1 MKKNILKKYPTF
13 FVFSI
18 LVILFTVIDI
28 INSPNE
34 FSELE
39 NRKLSQMPILS
50 LKSYIDTSF
59 SSDYEKYINDQFF
72 LRDNWIDL
80 KSRIEYLLGK
90 RENND
95 IIFGRENY
103 LFKKFTTFN
112 DEMLENNLNSII
124 TFTNNYNKEVDFFII
139 PNSYA
144 VYDELTPRY
153 LPLVDQL
160 SLINSI
166 NSYLSLK
173 SNDHI
178 NTINV
183 AEELLKNKDDYIY
196 YKTDHHWTSYGA
208 YLAYL
213 TYMDYLGLEIVD
225 INNLEKITIN
235 NFLGTYY
242 NRSKYFKADSDL
254 ITYYNILGLHI
265 EIDGKE
271 KLSLMDLDKFKGSDK
286 YSAFLWGNNGLTKVI
301 NENISEERKGSS
313 ILIFKDSYANS
324 FIQFLSY
331 NYEIIDIIDL
341 RYFKESIRNFMKDK
355 DYNEILIMYSF
366 NNLSSDINIRRLK
379 FQKLILTKT

>member
-1 MKKNILKKYPTF
+1 MKKNIFKKYPTF

-95 IIFGRENY
+95 IIFGKENY

-112 DEMLENNLNSII
+112 DEMLKNNLNSII

-144 VYDELTPRY
+144 IYDELTPRY

-213 TYMDYLGLEIVD
+213 AYMDYLGLEIVD

-242 NRSKYFKADSDL
+242 NRSKYFKADSDF
-254 ITYYNILGLHI
+254 ITYYNILGLRI

-271 KLSLMDLDKFKGSDK
+271 QLSLMDLDKFKGSDK

-379 FQKLILTKT
+379 F

>member
-13 FVFSI
+13 FVSSI

-95 IIFGRENY
+95 IIFGKENY

-379 FQKLILTKT
+379 F

>member
-1 MKKNILKKYPTF
+1 MKKNIFKKYPTF

-95 IIFGRENY
+95 IIFGKENY

-112 DEMLENNLNSII
+112 DEMLKNNLNSII

-144 VYDELTPRY
+144 IYDELTPRY

-173 SNDHI
+173 SSDHI

-213 TYMDYLGLEIVD
+213 AYMDYLGLEIVD

-242 NRSKYFKADSDL
+242 NRSKYFKADSDF

-271 KLSLMDLDKFKGSDK
+271 QLSLMDLDKFKGSDK

-379 FQKLILTKT
+379 F

>member
-13 FVFSI
+13 FVFSHI
-18 LVILFTVIDI
+18 VILFTVIDI
-28 INSPNE
+28 INSPKE

-39 NRKLSQMPILS
+39 NKNLSQIPILS
-50 LKSYIDTSF
+50 LESYIDTSF

-72 LRDNWIDL
+72 LRDKWIDL

-95 IIFGRENY
+95 IIFGKDNY

-112 DEMLENNLNSII
+112 DEMLKNNLNSII

-144 VYDELTPRY
+144 IYDELTPRY

-242 NRSKYFKADSDL
+242 NRSKYFKADSDF

-271 KLSLMDLDKFKGSDK
+271 QLSLMDLDKFKGSDK

-379 FQKLILTKT
+379 F

>member
-144 VYDELTPRY
+144 
-153 LPLVDQL
+153 
-160 SLINSI
+160 I
-166 NSYLSLK
+166 
-173 SNDHI
+173 
-178 NTINV
+178 
-183 AEELLKNKDDYIY
+183 
-196 YKTDHHWTSYGA
+196 
-208 YLAYL
+208 
-213 TYMDYLGLEIVD
+213 
-225 INNLEKITIN
+225 
-235 NFLGTYY
+235 
-242 NRSKYFKADSDL
+242 
-254 ITYYNILGLHI
+254 
-265 EIDGKE
+265 
-271 KLSLMDLDKFKGSDK
+271 
-286 YSAFLWGNNGLTKVI
+286 
-301 NENISEERKGSS
+301 
-313 ILIFKDSYANS
+313 
-324 FIQFLSY
+324 
-331 NYEIIDIIDL
+331 
-341 RYFKESIRNFMKDK
+341 
-355 DYNEILIMYSF
+355 
-366 NNLSSDINIRRLK
+366 
-379 FQKLILTKT
+379 

>member
-95 IIFGRENY
+95 IIFGKENY

-366 NNLSSDINIRRLK
+366 NNLSTDINIRRLK
-379 FQKLILTKT
+379 F

>member
-1 MKKNILKKYPTF
+1 MKKNILKKYTTF

-95 IIFGRENY
+95 IIFGKENY

-144 VYDELTPRY
+144 IYDELTPRY

-166 NSYLSLK
+166 NSYLSSK

-213 TYMDYLGLEIVD
+213 KYMDYLGLEIVD

-242 NRSKYFKADSDL
+242 NRSKYFKADSDF
-254 ITYYNILGLHI
+254 ITYYNILDLYI

-271 KLSLMDLDKFKGSDK
+271 QLSLMDLDKFKGSDK

-355 DYNEILIMYSF
+355 DYNKILIMYSF

-379 FQKLILTKT
+379 F

>member
-1 MKKNILKKYPTF
+1 MKKNIFKKYPTF

-95 IIFGRENY
+95 IIFGKENY

-112 DEMLENNLNSII
+112 DEMLKNNLNSII

-144 VYDELTPRY
+144 IYDELTPRY

-213 TYMDYLGLEIVD
+213 KYMDYLGLEIVD

-242 NRSKYFKADSDL
+242 NRSKYFKADSDF
-254 ITYYNILGLHI
+254 ITYYNILGLRI

-271 KLSLMDLDKFKGSDK
+271 QLSLMDLDKFKGSDK

-379 FQKLILTKT
+379 F

>member
-1 MKKNILKKYPTF
+1 MKKNIFKKYPTF

-95 IIFGRENY
+95 IIFGKENY

-112 DEMLENNLNSII
+112 DEMLKNNLNSII
-124 TFTNNYNKEVDFFII
+124 TFTNSYKTDVDFFII

-144 VYDELTPRY
+144 IYDELTPRY

-213 TYMDYLGLEIVD
+213 AYMDYLGLEIVD

-242 NRSKYFKADSDL
+242 NRSKYFKADSDF

-271 KLSLMDLDKFKGSDK
+271 QLSLMNLDKFKGSDK

-379 FQKLILTKT
+379 F

>member
-242 NRSKYFKADSDL
+242 NRSKYFKVDSDF

-271 KLSLMDLDKFKGSDK
+271 KLSLMDLHKFKGSDK

-366 NNLSSDINIRRLK
+366 NNLSTDINIRRLK
-379 FQKLILTKT
+379 F

>member
-95 IIFGRENY
+95 IIFGKENY

-112 DEMLENNLNSII
+112 DEMLKNNLNSII

-144 VYDELTPRY
+144 IYDELTPRY

-183 AEELLKNKDDYIY
+183 VEELLKNKDDYIY

-242 NRSKYFKADSDL
+242 NRSKYFKADSDF

-271 KLSLMDLDKFKGSDK
+271 QLSLMDLDKFKGSDK

-379 FQKLILTKT
+379 F

>member
-1 MKKNILKKYPTF
+1 MKKNIFKKYPTF

-18 LVILFTVIDI
+18 LVSLFTVIDI

-95 IIFGRENY
+95 IIFGKENY

-112 DEMLENNLNSII
+112 DEMLKNNLNSII

-144 VYDELTPRY
+144 IYDELTPRY

-160 SLINSI
+160 SLVNSI

-213 TYMDYLGLEIVD
+213 AYMDYLGLEIVD

-242 NRSKYFKADSDL
+242 NRSKYFKADSDF

-271 KLSLMDLDKFKGSDK
+271 QLSLMDLDKFKGSDK

-379 FQKLILTKT
+379 F

>member
-13 FVFSI
+13 FVFSAI
-18 LVILFTVIDI
+18 VILFTVIDI
-28 INSPNE
+28 INSPKE

-39 NRKLSQMPILS
+39 NKNLSQIPILS
-50 LKSYIDTSF
+50 LESYIDTSF

-72 LRDNWIDL
+72 LRDKWIDL

-95 IIFGRENY
+95 IIFGKDNY

-112 DEMLENNLNSII
+112 DEMLKNNLNSII

-144 VYDELTPRY
+144 IYDELTPRY

-242 NRSKYFKADSDL
+242 NRSKYFKADSDF

-271 KLSLMDLDKFKGSDK
+271 QLSLMDLDKFKGSDK

-379 FQKLILTKT
+379 F

>member
-112 DEMLENNLNSII
+112 EEMLENNLNSII

-242 NRSKYFKADSDL
+242 NRSKYFKADSDF

-379 FQKLILTKT
+379 F

>member
-13 FVFSI
+13 FVFSAI
-18 LVILFTVIDI
+18 VILFTVIDI
-28 INSPNE
+28 INSPKE

-39 NRKLSQMPILS
+39 NRNLSQIPILS
-50 LKSYIDTSF
+50 LESYIDTSF

-72 LRDNWIDL
+72 LRDKWIDL

-95 IIFGRENY
+95 IIFGKENY

-112 DEMLENNLNSII
+112 DEMLKNNLNSII

-144 VYDELTPRY
+144 IYDELTPRY

-166 NSYLSLK
+166 NSYLSFK

-213 TYMDYLGLEIVD
+213 AYMDYLGLEIVD

-242 NRSKYFKADSDL
+242 NRSKYFKADSDF

-271 KLSLMDLDKFKGSDK
+271 QLSLMDLDKFKGSDK

-379 FQKLILTKT
+379 F

>member
-95 IIFGRENY
+95 IIFGKENY

-166 NSYLSLK
+166 NSYLYLK

-242 NRSKYFKADSDL
+242 NRSKYFKADSDF

-271 KLSLMDLDKFKGSDK
+271 QLSLMDLDKFKGSDK

-366 NNLSSDINIRRLK
+366 NNLSTDINIRRLK
-379 FQKLILTKT
+379 F

>member
-1 MKKNILKKYPTF
+1 MKKNILKKYPIF

-95 IIFGRENY
+95 IIFGKENY

-144 VYDELTPRY
+144 IYDELTPRY

-242 NRSKYFKADSDL
+242 NRSKYFKADSDF

-366 NNLSSDINIRRLK
+366 NNLSTDINIRRLK
-379 FQKLILTKT
+379 F

>member
-95 IIFGRENY
+95 IIFGKENY

-183 AEELLKNKDDYIY
+183 AEKLLKNKDDYIY

-242 NRSKYFKADSDL
+242 NRSKYFKADSDF

-271 KLSLMDLDKFKGSDK
+271 QLSLMDLDKFKGSDK

-366 NNLSSDINIRRLK
+366 NNLSTDINIRRLK
-379 FQKLILTKT
+379 F

>member
-1 MKKNILKKYPTF
+1 MKKNILKKYTTF

-242 NRSKYFKADSDL
+242 NRSKYFKADSDF

-271 KLSLMDLDKFKGSDK
+271 QLSLMDLDKFKGSDK

-355 DYNEILIMYSF
+355 DYNKILIMYSF

-379 FQKLILTKT
+379 F

>member
-1 MKKNILKKYPTF
+1 MKKNIFKKYPTF

-95 IIFGRENY
+95 IIFGKENY

-112 DEMLENNLNSII
+112 DEMLKNNLNSII

-144 VYDELTPRY
+144 IYDELTPRY
-153 LPLVDQL
+153 LPLVEQL

-242 NRSKYFKADSDL
+242 NRSKYFKADSDF

-271 KLSLMDLDKFKGSDK
+271 QLSLMDLDKFKGSDK

-379 FQKLILTKT
+379 F

>member
-72 LRDNWIDL
+72 LRNNWIDL

-95 IIFGRENY
+95 IIFGKENY

-144 VYDELTPRY
+144 IYDELTPRY

-242 NRSKYFKADSDL
+242 NRSKYFKADSDF

-265 EIDGKE
+265 EIDGRE

-366 NNLSSDINIRRLK
+366 NNLSTDINIRRLK
-379 FQKLILTKT
+379 F

>member
-95 IIFGRENY
+95 IIFGKENY

-112 DEMLENNLNSII
+112 DEMLKNNLNSII

-242 NRSKYFKADSDL
+242 NRSKYFKADSDF

-271 KLSLMDLDKFKGSDK
+271 QLSLMDLDKFKGSDK

-379 FQKLILTKT
+379 F

>member
-95 IIFGRENY
+95 IIFGKENY

-242 NRSKYFKADSDL
+242 NRSKYFKADSDF

-271 KLSLMDLDKFKGSDK
+271 QLSLMNLDKFKGSDK

-379 FQKLILTKT
+379 F

>member
-95 IIFGRENY
+95 IIFGKENY

-301 NENISEERKGSS
+301 NENISEERKCSS

-379 FQKLILTKT
+379 F

>member
-13 FVFSI
+13 FVFSAI
-18 LVILFTVIDI
+18 VILFTVIDI
-28 INSPNE
+28 INSPKE

-39 NRKLSQMPILS
+39 NKNLSQIPILS
-50 LKSYIDTSF
+50 LESYIDTSF

-72 LRDNWIDL
+72 LRDKWIDL

-95 IIFGRENY
+95 IIFGKDNY

-112 DEMLENNLNSII
+112 DEMLKNNLNSII

-178 NTINV
+178 STINV

-242 NRSKYFKADSDL
+242 NRSKYFKADSDF

-271 KLSLMDLDKFKGSDK
+271 QLSLMDLDKFKGSDK

-379 FQKLILTKT
+379 F

>member
-1 MKKNILKKYPTF
+1 MKKNIFKKYPTF

-95 IIFGRENY
+95 IIFGKENY

-112 DEMLENNLNSII
+112 DEMLKNNLNSII
-124 TFTNNYNKEVDFFII
+124 TFTKNYNKEVDFFII

-144 VYDELTPRY
+144 IYDELTPRY

-178 NTINV
+178 STINV

-242 NRSKYFKADSDL
+242 NRSKYFKADSDF

-271 KLSLMDLDKFKGSDK
+271 QLSLMDLDKFKGSDK

-379 FQKLILTKT
+379 F

>member
-95 IIFGRENY
+95 IIFGKENY

-144 VYDELTPRY
+144 VYDELIPRY

-242 NRSKYFKADSDL
+242 NRSKYFKADSDF

-271 KLSLMDLDKFKGSDK
+271 QLSLMDLDKFKGSDK

-366 NNLSSDINIRRLK
+366 NNLSTDINIRRLK
-379 FQKLILTKT
+379 F

>member
-95 IIFGRENY
+95 IIFGKENY

-341 RYFKESIRNFMKDK
+341 RYFKESIRKFMKDK

-379 FQKLILTKT
+379 F

>member
-95 IIFGRENY
+95 IIFGKENY

-139 PNSYA
+139 FNSYA
-144 VYDELTPRY
+144 LYDELTPRY

-166 NSYLSLK
+166 NSYLSLE

-242 NRSKYFKADSDL
+242 NRSKYFKADSDF

-379 FQKLILTKT
+379 F

>member
-95 IIFGRENY
+95 IIFGKENY

-242 NRSKYFKADSDL
+242 NRSKYFKADSDF
-254 ITYYNILGLHI
+254 IIYYNILGLHI

-271 KLSLMDLDKFKGSDK
+271 QLSLMDLDKFKGSDK

-366 NNLSSDINIRRLK
+366 NNLSTDINIRRLK
-379 FQKLILTKT
+379 F

>member
-13 FVFSI
+13 FIFSI

-95 IIFGRENY
+95 IIFGKENY

-213 TYMDYLGLEIVD
+213 KYMDYLGLEIVD

-242 NRSKYFKADSDL
+242 NRSKYFKADSDF
-254 ITYYNILGLHI
+254 ITYYNILDLYI
-265 EIDGKE
+265 KIDGKE
-271 KLSLMDLDKFKGSDK
+271 QLSLMDLDKFKGSDK

-379 FQKLILTKT
+379 F

>member
-1 MKKNILKKYPTF
+1 MKKNIFKKYPTF

-72 LRDNWIDL
+72 LRGNWIDL

-95 IIFGRENY
+95 IIFGKENY

-112 DEMLENNLNSII
+112 DEMLKNNLNSII

-144 VYDELTPRY
+144 IYDELTPRY

-213 TYMDYLGLEIVD
+213 AYMDYLGLEIVD

-242 NRSKYFKADSDL
+242 NRSKYFKADSDF

-271 KLSLMDLDKFKGSDK
+271 QLSLMDLDKFNGSDK

-379 FQKLILTKT
+379 F

>member
-72 LRDNWIDL
+72 LRNNWIDL

-95 IIFGRENY
+95 IIFGKENY

-144 VYDELTPRY
+144 IYDELTPRY

-242 NRSKYFKADSDL
+242 NRSKYFKADSDF

-286 YSAFLWGNNGLTKVI
+286 YSAFLWGNNGLTKAI

-366 NNLSSDINIRRLK
+366 NNLSTDINIRRLK
-379 FQKLILTKT
+379 F

>member
-72 LRDNWIDL
+72 LRNNWIDL

-95 IIFGRENY
+95 IIFGKENY

-242 NRSKYFKADSDL
+242 NRSKYFKADSDF

-271 KLSLMDLDKFKGSDK
+271 QLSLMDLDKFKGSDK

-366 NNLSSDINIRRLK
+366 NNLSTDINIRRLK
-379 FQKLILTKT
+379 F

>member
-1 MKKNILKKYPTF
+1 MKKNIFKKYPTF

-95 IIFGRENY
+95 IIFGKENY

-112 DEMLENNLNSII
+112 DEMLKNNLNSII

-242 NRSKYFKADSDL
+242 NRSKYFKADSDF

-271 KLSLMDLDKFKGSDK
+271 QLSLMDLDKFKGSDK

-379 FQKLILTKT
+379 F

>member
-1 MKKNILKKYPTF
+1 MKKNIFKKYPTF

-95 IIFGRENY
+95 IIFGKENY

-112 DEMLENNLNSII
+112 DEMLKNNLNSII

-173 SNDHI
+173 SNNHI

-213 TYMDYLGLEIVD
+213 AYMDYLGLEIVD

-242 NRSKYFKADSDL
+242 NRSKYFKADSDF

-271 KLSLMDLDKFKGSDK
+271 QLSLMNLDKFKGSDK

-379 FQKLILTKT
+379 F